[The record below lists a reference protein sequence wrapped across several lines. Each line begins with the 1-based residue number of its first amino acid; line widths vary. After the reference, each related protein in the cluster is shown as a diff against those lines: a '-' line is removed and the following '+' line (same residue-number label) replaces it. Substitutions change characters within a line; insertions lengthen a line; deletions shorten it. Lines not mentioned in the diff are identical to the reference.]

1 MYNNRNIDIYKLFNI
16 NKEEKEFIERY
27 YKIKYKF
34 FE

>member
-1 MYNNRNIDIYKLFNI
+1 MYEDRNIDIYKLFGI
-16 NKEEKEFIERY
+16 TKEEEEFIERY